1 MRLAPQA
8 LCSLLVAMLSV
19 PMIGCSNDNS
29 DETTPAVV
37 TPITQIN
44 NGMAFINGKV
54 YTVNDKQAW
63 AEAVIIKDG
72 KIAFVGTTADAKAR
86 ISTTVEVIDLKG
98 KMLMPGVQDSHMH
111 PLEAGSE
118 AVSCILTAEEAISS
132 QLDTIADCIDHDT
145 TGSDWI
151 LGFGHS
157 LHTLLEESTTRTPRA
172 ILDELIPDRPIAIM
186 EETSHSVWVNSKALA
201 LAGIKADTV
210 NPEGGVILKDK
221 SGQPNG
227 ILLDAAGDLVFE
239 LAFAPTPELKK
250 ANYQGLLAGLKQ
262 VAEHGITSM
271 VDARLY
277 WKRGT
282 LEAYDQVLK
291 EGKLTARTNISVWAY
306 PGGVTD
312 DEQIAKIKSLYRN
325 DANSLLRLNQIKFY
339 SDGILHNTTAAL
351 LQPYKKVLASVP
363 STVGLNY
370 FNKTR
375 LTRYV
380 TELEKVGYDMHI
392 HTIGDRA
399 VRESLD
405 AIESAQKTNGNASS
419 RRHRLTHVEVVN
431 PSDIGRFKSLGVIA
445 DFQVAGDFALPANY
459 ADVEPL
465 IGERAYSMLPV
476 RSIYDTGATV
486 TLSSDWDVST
496 LNPFVG
502 MQHALQMG
510 KQSLPNMAAVVK
522 AYTLSPAYL
531 MRQEDKTGSIE
542 VGKLADV
549 IVLDQNIFD
558 VPVTSVSKTK
568 VLLTVL
574 GGKTVYRSAAF

>member
-1 MRLAPQA
+1 MRAAPQV
-8 LCSLLVAMLSV
+8 LCSLFLAMFSLT
-19 PMIGCSNDNS
+19 GCSNENDTS
-29 DETTPAVV
+29 TTTPV
-37 TPITQIN
+37 TPITTID
-44 NGMAFINGKV
+44 NGTAFINGKV
-54 YTVNDKQAW
+54 YTVNDKQPW
-63 AEAVIIKDG
+63 AEAVIIKEG
-72 KIAFVGTTADAKAR
+72 KIVFVGSTADAKAR
-86 ISTTVEVIDLKG
+86 LGSKVDVIDLKG
-98 KMLMPGVQDSHMH
+98 KMVMPGVEDSHMH

-118 AVSCILTAEEAISS
+118 AVSCLLSADKTISS
-132 QLDTIADCIDHDT
+132 QLDTIANCANDDT

-157 LHTLLEESTTRTPRA
+157 LPALLAETTTRTPKA

-201 LAGIKADTV
+201 LAGIKADTA

-250 ANYQGLLAGLKQ
+250 ANYQGLLKGLKQ
-262 VAEHGITSM
+262 VAENGITSL

-291 EGKLTARTNISVWAY
+291 EGKLTARTHISVWAY
-306 PGGVTD
+306 PGGVHD
-312 DEQIAKIKSLYRN
+312 DEQIATLKGMYRN
-325 DANSLLRLNQIKFY
+325 DPASLLRLNQIKFY

-351 LQPYKKVLASVP
+351 LQPYKKTLEGVP

-375 LTRYV
+375 LTHYI

-392 HTIGDRA
+392 HAIGDRA

-405 AIESAQKTNGNASS
+405 AIEAAQKTNGDAMSH
-419 RRHRLTHVEVVN
+419 RHRLTHVEMVDPN
-431 PSDIGRFKSLGVIA
+431 DIGRFKKLGVIA
-445 DFQVAGDFALPANY
+445 DFQVAGDFALPENY
-459 ADVEPL
+459 GDVEPL
-465 IGERAYSMLPV
+465 IGERAYKMLPV
-476 RSIYDTGATV
+476 RSVYDTGAMV
-486 TLSSDWDVST
+486 TLSSDWDVSS

-502 MQHALQMG
+502 MQHALQLG
-510 KQSLPNMAAVVK
+510 KQSLPNLAAAVK
-522 AYTLSPAYL
+522 AYTLNPAYL
-531 MRQEDKTGSIE
+531 MRQEDTTGSIE
-542 VGKLADV
+542 VGKFGDV

-558 VPVTSVSKTK
+558 VPVTNISKTK

-574 GGKTVYRSAAF
+574 GGKTVYRATGF